1 MKRSDTSK
9 PCTLET
15 VQNRI
20 SYMRSQRECKY
31 QNVDLQMSEGHTEV
45 TFVGIG
51 IRVLNNQ
58 RVACFYIPTTCMKRK
73 YVEDKVNDI
82 LDKLEASSGGGD
94 HPW

>member
-31 QNVDLQMSEGHTEV
+31 QNVDLQMSEGHTDV
-45 TFVGIG
+45 TFAGMG
-51 IRVLNNQ
+51 IRLRNHDE
-58 RVACFYIPTTCMKRK
+58 VACFYVPTTCLKRK
-73 YVEDKVNDI
+73 YVEDRVNDI
-82 LDKLEASSGGGD
+82 LDKIETSSGGGD
-94 HPW
+94 NL